1 MRRALKR
8 ARLKKKKTVQEMADA
23 VGVQVSTYYK
33 WEQGTRD
40 PLHEHMKK
48 VSGILEE
55 NIDTL
60 FFNHDLDCESKDQ
73 QCATAEPDPAA

>member
-1 MRRALKR
+1 MRQALKK
-8 ARLKKKKTVQEMADA
+8 ARIKKKMSVQEIADA
-23 VGVQVSTYYK
+23 VGVQASTYYK

-48 VSGILEE
+48 VSNILEE

-60 FFNHDLDCESKDQ
+60 FFNKELDLKSNNEQ
-73 QCATAEPDPAA
+73 AAARQAG